1 MKRIIALGFLLASTF
16 SFAEVEALK
25 LPKIT
30 LGVGNVHKVTAE
42 VASIPSHRSQGLM
55 YRKKLAD
62 NEGMLFVYPQP
73 HITGMWMQN
82 TLIPLSVAFIDEKGV
97 IINVEEMKPETLDAH
112 MAKKPAK
119 YSLEMNSGWFKKRK
133 LGPGTKIKGLEKAP
147 EPQ

>member
-1 MKRIIALGFLLASTF
+1 MKKIIALGFLIASTF
-16 SFAEVEALK
+16 AFAEVEPPN

-30 LGVGNVHKVTAE
+30 LGIGNAYKVVAE
-42 VASIPSHRSQGLM
+42 VASIPSDRAQGLM
-55 YRKKLAD
+55 FRKKMSD

-73 HITGMWMQN
+73 HVTGMWMKN
-82 TLIPLSVAFIDEKGV
+82 TLIPLSVAFIDDKGV

-112 MAKKPAK
+112 MAKAPAK

-133 LGPGTKIKGLEKAP
+133 LGPGTRIKGLEKAP

>member
-1 MKRIIALGFLLASTF
+1 MKKLIALGTILFITIAH
-16 SFAEVEALK
+16 AEMEPPK

-30 LGVGNVHKVTAE
+30 LAIGGVHKVVAE
-42 VASIPSHRSQGLM
+42 VASIPSDRTQGLM
-55 YRKKLAD
+55 FRKKMNG

-73 HITGMWMQN
+73 HVTGMWMKN

-112 MAKKPAK
+112 MAKAPAK

-133 LGPGTKIKGLEKAP
+133 LGPGAKIKGLEKAP

>member
-1 MKRIIALGFLLASTF
+1 MKKIILIGAFLIASF
-16 SFAEVEALK
+16 AQAEVEAPN

-30 LGVGNVHKVTAE
+30 LGVGGVHKVIAE
-42 VASIPSHRSQGLM
+42 VASIPSDRAQGLM
-55 YRKKLAD
+55 HRKKLND

-73 HITGMWMQN
+73 HVTGMWMKN

-112 MAKKPAK
+112 MAKAPAK

-133 LGPGTKIKGLEKAP
+133 LGPGAKIKGLEKAP

>member
-1 MKRIIALGFLLASTF
+1 MKKLILLGAVFLATLSH
-16 SFAEVEALK
+16 AEIEAPK

-30 LGVGNVHKVTAE
+30 LGIGGVHRVVAE
-42 VASIPSHRSQGLM
+42 VASIPSDRAQGLM
-55 YRKKLAD
+55 YRKKLKD

-73 HITGMWMQN
+73 HVTGMWMKN

-97 IINVEEMKPETLDAH
+97 IINVEEMKPQTLDAH
-112 MAKKPAK
+112 MAKGPAK
-119 YSLEMNSGWFKKRK
+119 YSLEMNTGWFKKRK

>member
-1 MKRIIALGFLLASTF
+1 MKKYIAMGILLLASIAY
-16 SFAEVEALK
+16 AEVKVAK

-30 LGVGNVHKVTAE
+30 LAVGSVHNVIVE
-42 VASIPSHRSQGLM
+42 VASIPSDRAQGLM
-55 YRKKLAD
+55 FRQKMKG

-73 HITGMWMQN
+73 HITGMWMKN

-97 IINVEEMKPETLDAH
+97 IINIEEMKPETLDAH
-112 MAKKPAK
+112 MAKAPAK
-119 YSLEMNSGWFKKRK
+119 YSLEMTRGWFKKRK

>member
-1 MKRIIALGFLLASTF
+1 MQKIILIGILFLSILAH
-16 SFAEVEALK
+16 AEVEAPN

-30 LGVGNVHKVTAE
+30 LGVGGVHKVIAE
-42 VASIPSHRSQGLM
+42 VASIPSDRAQGLM
-55 YRKKLAD
+55 FRKKMSD

-73 HITGMWMQN
+73 HITGMWMKN
-82 TLIPLSVAFIDEKGV
+82 TLIPLSVAFIDDKGV
-97 IINVEEMKPETLDAH
+97 IINVEEMKPQTLDAH

-133 LGPGTKIKGLEKAP
+133 LGPGVKIKGLENAP